1 MNDDE
6 RRAALRRSGM
16 LDPTPPKRRISWGGT
31 IVGLLI
37 VGLLILGG
45 LFVAGVL
52 LGIFT

>member
-16 LDPTPPKRRISWGGT
+16 LDPTPPERRIPWGG
-31 IVGLLI
+31 IIAGALLLVGGLL
-37 VGLLILGG
+37 
-45 LFVAGVL
+45 VAGAL